1 MSDNS
6 HSEKPV
12 RSVIYSHLYARA
24 DATAEQKAG
33 AESPTTARELD
44 FDDDHDHDESR
55 AMKSPTPK
63 QVSFVEV
70 EDEDAPSKP
79 TRPLSPQSQNE
90 KTLKEAFP
98 TIDPKVIKAVLIASN
113 GNVEPAFNA
122 LLAMSDPD
130 FKPEEAPP
138 PQPPRPTQAQRQ
150 LDSDEQYARQLAQ
163 HFQSESRPRHTM
175 RDEDDRGPP
184 LPNRPRQQRPGP
196 GEDDREYSFFDGTI
210 ATHHGND
217 LPQIKENVRKGFLE
231 TQTKVNK
238 WITAFTKKLDG
249 EDNDDP
255 YNGPTRQDS
264 PPRRQNYGPSQ
275 SEQLYGIRKSADVS
289 RKSTDKDR
297 YDLDNRVLDDD
308 FTALELRD
316 DEGTVKYNRIGRRT
330 LTVNPAPHRASS
342 SRNRPLANPDLYK
355 AKVAPPQSG
364 PVDEVDAIDRRNQR
378 QPSPGAASKSA
389 KWQPLTS
396 IAPNPESEENDPFSL
411 GDSDDEKETKT
422 KDIKES
428 DTARLKEAARK
439 SVTAES
445 AEAPKT
451 LQASERSG
459 SSNVRDKEAEA
470 ILTGKKA

>member
-1 MSDNS
+1 MAWSNELPLHNSRLEFISTLAIHNKHSEHATMSDGS
-6 HSEKPV
+6 HSEKP
-12 RSVIYSHLYARA
+12 
-24 DATAEQKAG
+24 KAG

-44 FDDDHDHDESR
+44 FDDDHDESR
-55 AMKSPTPK
+55 PVKSPTPK

-79 TRPLSPQSQNE
+79 ARPLSPQSQNE

-98 TIDPKVIKAVLIASN
+98 TIDAKVIRAVLIAS
-113 GNVEPAFNA
+113 
-122 LLAMSDPD
+122 AMSDPD

-138 PQPPRPTQAQRQ
+138 PRPPRPTQAQRQ
-150 LDSDEQYARQLAQ
+150 LDADEQYARQLAQ
-163 HFQSESRPRHTM
+163 HFQSESRPQRAM

-184 LPNRPRQQRPGP
+184 LPNRPRQQQRPGLA
-196 GEDDREYSFFDGTI
+196 EDDREYSFFDGMIQTT
-210 ATHHGND
+210 AENH
-217 LPQIKENVRKGFLE
+217 IKENVRKGFLE
-231 TQTKVNK
+231 TQTKVNR
-238 WITAFTKKLDG
+238 WITDFRKKLDG

-255 YNGPTRQDS
+255 YAGPTRQDS

-275 SEQLYGIRKSADVS
+275 SEQLYGIRRSADVS

-316 DEGTVKYNRIGRRT
+316 DE
-330 LTVNPAPHRASS
+330 APSRASS
-342 SRNRPLANPDLYK
+342 SRNRPLANPDLFK
-355 AKVAPPQSG
+355 ANVAPPQSG

-378 QPSPGAASKSA
+378 QPSPSGASKSA

-422 KDIKES
+422 KDTRES

-445 AEAPKT
+445 ADAPKE
-451 LQASERSG
+451 LQPSERSG
-459 SSNVRDKEAEA
+459 STNVRDKEAEA
-470 ILTGKKA
+470 LLTGKKP

>member
-1 MSDNS
+1 MTSLEPISTLAIHVKHSEHANMSDGS
-6 HSEKPV
+6 HSEKP
-12 RSVIYSHLYARA
+12 
-24 DATAEQKAG
+24 KAG

-44 FDDDHDHDESR
+44 FDDDHDESR
-55 AMKSPTPK
+55 PVKSPTPK

-79 TRPLSPQSQNE
+79 ARPLSPQSQNE

-98 TIDPKVIKAVLIASN
+98 TIDAKVIRAVLIAS
-113 GNVEPAFNA
+113 
-122 LLAMSDPD
+122 AMSDPD

-138 PQPPRPTQAQRQ
+138 PRPPRPTQAQRQ
-150 LDSDEQYARQLAQ
+150 LDADEQYARQLAQ
-163 HFQSESRPRHTM
+163 HFQSESRPQRAM

-184 LPNRPRQQRPGP
+184 LPNRPRQQQRPGLA
-196 GEDDREYSFFDGTI
+196 EDDREYSFFDD
-210 ATHHGND
+210 D

-231 TQTKVNK
+231 TQTKVNR
-238 WITAFTKKLDG
+238 WITDFRKKLDG

-255 YNGPTRQDS
+255 YAGPTRQDS

-275 SEQLYGIRKSADVS
+275 SEQLYGIRRSADVS

-316 DEGTVKYNRIGRRT
+316 DE
-330 LTVNPAPHRASS
+330 APSRASS
-342 SRNRPLANPDLYK
+342 SRNRPLANPDLFK
-355 AKVAPPQSG
+355 ANVAPPQSG

-378 QPSPGAASKSA
+378 QPSPSGASKSA

-411 GDSDDEKETKT
+411 GDSDDEKDTKT
-422 KDIKES
+422 KDTRES

-445 AEAPKT
+445 ADAPKE

-459 SSNVRDKEAEA
+459 STNVRDKEAEA
-470 ILTGKKA
+470 LLTGKKP

>member
-1 MSDNS
+1 MSDGS
-6 HSEKPV
+6 HSEKP
-12 RSVIYSHLYARA
+12 
-24 DATAEQKAG
+24 KAG

-44 FDDDHDHDESR
+44 FDDDHDESR
-55 AMKSPTPK
+55 PVKSPTPK

-79 TRPLSPQSQNE
+79 ARPLSPQSQNE

-98 TIDPKVIKAVLIASN
+98 TIDAKVIRAVLIAS
-113 GNVEPAFNA
+113 
-122 LLAMSDPD
+122 AMSDPD

-138 PQPPRPTQAQRQ
+138 PRPPRPTQAQRQ
-150 LDSDEQYARQLAQ
+150 LDADEQYARQLAQ
-163 HFQSESRPRHTM
+163 HFQSESRPQRAM

-184 LPNRPRQQRPGP
+184 LPNRPRQQQRPGLA
-196 GEDDREYSFFDGTI
+196 EDDREYSFFDD
-210 ATHHGND
+210 D

-231 TQTKVNK
+231 TQTKVNR
-238 WITAFTKKLDG
+238 WITDFRKKLDG

-255 YNGPTRQDS
+255 YAGPTRQDS

-275 SEQLYGIRKSADVS
+275 SEQLYGIRRSADVS

-316 DEGTVKYNRIGRRT
+316 DE
-330 LTVNPAPHRASS
+330 APSRASS
-342 SRNRPLANPDLYK
+342 SRNRPLANPDLFK
-355 AKVAPPQSG
+355 ANVAPPQSG

-378 QPSPGAASKSA
+378 QPSPSGASKSA

-422 KDIKES
+422 KDTRES

-445 AEAPKT
+445 ADAPKE

-459 SSNVRDKEAEA
+459 STNVRDKEAEA
-470 ILTGKKA
+470 LLTGKKP

>member
-1 MSDNS
+1 MAWSNELPLHNSRLEPISTLAIHNKHSEHATMSDGS
-6 HSEKPV
+6 HSEKP
-12 RSVIYSHLYARA
+12 
-24 DATAEQKAG
+24 KAG

-44 FDDDHDHDESR
+44 FDDDHDESR
-55 AMKSPTPK
+55 PVKSPTPK

-79 TRPLSPQSQNE
+79 ARPLSPQSQNE

-98 TIDPKVIKAVLIASN
+98 TIDAKVIRAVLIAS
-113 GNVEPAFNA
+113 
-122 LLAMSDPD
+122 AMSDPD

-138 PQPPRPTQAQRQ
+138 PRPPRPTQAQRQ
-150 LDSDEQYARQLAQ
+150 LDADEQYARQLAQ
-163 HFQSESRPRHTM
+163 HFQSESRPQRAM

-184 LPNRPRQQRPGP
+184 LPNRPRQQQRPGLA
-196 GEDDREYSFFDGTI
+196 EDDREYSFFDD
-210 ATHHGND
+210 D

-231 TQTKVNK
+231 TQTKVNR
-238 WITAFTKKLDG
+238 WITDFRKKLDG

-255 YNGPTRQDS
+255 YAGPTRQDS

-275 SEQLYGIRKSADVS
+275 SEQLYGIRRSADVS

-316 DEGTVKYNRIGRRT
+316 DE
-330 LTVNPAPHRASS
+330 APLRASS
-342 SRNRPLANPDLYK
+342 SRNRPLANPDLFK
-355 AKVAPPQSG
+355 ANVAPPQSG

-378 QPSPGAASKSA
+378 QPSPSGASKSA

-422 KDIKES
+422 KDTRES

-445 AEAPKT
+445 TDAPKE

-459 SSNVRDKEAEA
+459 STNVRDKEAEA
-470 ILTGKKA
+470 LLTGKKP

>member
-1 MSDNS
+1 MSDGS
-6 HSEKPV
+6 HSEKP
-12 RSVIYSHLYARA
+12 
-24 DATAEQKAG
+24 KAG

-44 FDDDHDHDESR
+44 FDDDHDESR
-55 AMKSPTPK
+55 PVKSPTPK

-79 TRPLSPQSQNE
+79 ARPLSPQSQNE

-98 TIDPKVIKAVLIASN
+98 TIDAKVIRAVLIASG
-113 GNVEPAFNA
+113 GN
-122 LLAMSDPD
+122 
-130 FKPEEAPP
+130 
-138 PQPPRPTQAQRQ
+138 AQRQ
-150 LDSDEQYARQLAQ
+150 LDADEQYARQLAQ
-163 HFQSESRPRHTM
+163 HFQSESRPQRAM

-184 LPNRPRQQRPGP
+184 LPNRPRQQQRPGLA
-196 GEDDREYSFFDGTI
+196 EDDREYSFFDGMIKTT
-210 ATHHGND
+210 AENH
-217 LPQIKENVRKGFLE
+217 IKENVRKGFLE
-231 TQTKVNK
+231 TQTKVNR
-238 WITAFTKKLDG
+238 WITDFRKKLDG

-255 YNGPTRQDS
+255 YAGPTRQDS

-275 SEQLYGIRKSADVS
+275 SEQLYGIRRSADVS

-316 DEGTVKYNRIGRRT
+316 DE
-330 LTVNPAPHRASS
+330 APSRASS
-342 SRNRPLANPDLYK
+342 SRNRPLANPDLFK
-355 AKVAPPQSG
+355 ANVAPPQSG

-378 QPSPGAASKSA
+378 QPSPSGASKSA

-422 KDIKES
+422 KDTRES

-445 AEAPKT
+445 ADAPKE

-459 SSNVRDKEAEA
+459 STNVRDKEAEA
-470 ILTGKKA
+470 LLTGKKP

>member
-1 MSDNS
+1 MSEGS
-6 HSEKPV
+6 HSEKPK
-12 RSVIYSHLYARA
+12 AR
-24 DATAEQKAG
+24 

-44 FDDDHDHDESR
+44 FDDDHQDSSPL
-55 AMKSPTPK
+55 KSPTPK

-79 TRPLSPQSQNE
+79 ARPLSPKAQNE

-98 TIDPKVIKAVLIASN
+98 TIDDKVISAVLIASG

-122 LLAMSDPD
+122 LLGTSLSLVLQTMTDCSPAMSDPD

-138 PQPPRPTQAQRQ
+138 PRPPRPTQAQRQ
-150 LDSDEQYARQLAQ
+150 LDADEQYARQLAQ
-163 HFQSESRPRHTM
+163 HFQSEARPQRTR
-175 RDEDDRGPP
+175 RDDDDRGPP
-184 LPNRPRQQRPGP
+184 LPNRPRQQRPGL
-196 GEDDREYSFFDGTI
+196 GDDDREYSFFDD
-210 ATHHGND
+210 D

-231 TQTKVNK
+231 TQTKVNR
-238 WITAFTKKLDG
+238 WITDFRKKLDG
-249 EDNDDP
+249 DDNDDP
-255 YNGPTRQDS
+255 YDGPTRQDS

-275 SEQLYGIRKSADVS
+275 SEQLYGIRRSADVS

-316 DEGTVKYNRIGRRT
+316 DEAQ
-330 LTVNPAPHRASS
+330 PRASS
-342 SRNRPLANPDLYK
+342 SRNRPLADPDLYK
-355 AKVAPPQSG
+355 PNVAPPQSG
-364 PVDEVDAIDRRNQR
+364 PVDEVDAIDRKNQR

-422 KDIKES
+422 KDTRES

-445 AEAPKT
+445 ADAPQK

-459 SSNVRDKEAEA
+459 STNVRDKEAEA
-470 ILTGKKA
+470 LLTGKKPA

>member
-6 HSEKPV
+6 HSEKP
-12 RSVIYSHLYARA
+12 
-24 DATAEQKAG
+24 KAG

-122 LLAMSDPD
+122 LLDPD

-163 HFQSESRPRHTM
+163 HFQSESRPRRTM

-196 GEDDREYSFFDGTI
+196 GEDDREYSFFDD
-210 ATHHGND
+210 D

-264 PPRRQNYGPSQ
+264 PPRRQNYRRQNYGPSQ
-275 SEQLYGIRKSADVS
+275 SEQLYGIRRSADVS

-297 YDLDNRVLDDD
+297 YDSDNRVLDDD

-316 DEGTVKYNRIGRRT
+316 DEGSLDYNRLGLYT
-330 LTVNPAPHRASS
+330 LTLNPAPHRASS

-355 AKVAPPQSG
+355 ANVAPPQSG

-396 IAPNPESEENDPFSL
+396 IAPNPESDENDPFSL

-428 DTARLKEAARK
+428 DTARLKEAARE

-445 AEAPKT
+445 ADAPKT

>member
-1 MSDNS
+1 
-6 HSEKPV
+6 
-12 RSVIYSHLYARA
+12 
-24 DATAEQKAG
+24 G

-44 FDDDHDHDESR
+44 FDDDHDESR
-55 AMKSPTPK
+55 PIKSPTPK

-79 TRPLSPQSQNE
+79 ARPLSPQSQNE

-98 TIDPKVIKAVLIASN
+98 TIDAKVIRAVLIASG
-113 GNVEPAFNA
+113 GN
-122 LLAMSDPD
+122 
-130 FKPEEAPP
+130 
-138 PQPPRPTQAQRQ
+138 AQRQ
-150 LDSDEQYARQLAQ
+150 LDADEQYARQLAQ
-163 HFQSESRPRHTM
+163 HFQSESRPQRAM

-184 LPNRPRQQRPGP
+184 LPNRPRQQQRPGLA
-196 GEDDREYSFFDGTI
+196 EDDREYSFFDGMIQTT
-210 ATHHGND
+210 AENH
-217 LPQIKENVRKGFLE
+217 IKENVRKGFLE
-231 TQTKVNK
+231 TQTKVNR
-238 WITAFTKKLDG
+238 WITDFRKKLDG

-255 YNGPTRQDS
+255 YAGPTRQDS

-275 SEQLYGIRKSADVS
+275 SEQLYGIRRSADVS

-316 DEGTVKYNRIGRRT
+316 DE
-330 LTVNPAPHRASS
+330 APSRASS
-342 SRNRPLANPDLYK
+342 SRNRPLANPDLFK
-355 AKVAPPQSG
+355 ANVAPPQSG

-378 QPSPGAASKSA
+378 QPSPSGASKSA

-422 KDIKES
+422 KDTRES

-445 AEAPKT
+445 ADAPKE

-459 SSNVRDKEAEA
+459 STNVRDKEAEA
-470 ILTGKKA
+470 LLTGKKP

>member
-1 MSDNS
+1 MSEGS
-6 HSEKPV
+6 HSEKPK
-12 RSVIYSHLYARA
+12 
-24 DATAEQKAG
+24 TG
-33 AESPTTARELD
+33 GESPTTARELD
-44 FDDDHDHDESR
+44 FDDDDHHESSPL
-55 AMKSPTPK
+55 KSPTPK

-70 EDEDAPSKP
+70 QDEDAPTKP
-79 TRPLSPQSQNE
+79 ARPLSPQAQSE

-98 TIDPKVIKAVLIASN
+98 TIDSKVIRAVLVAS
-113 GNVEPAFNA
+113 GGSVEPAFNA

-138 PQPPRPTQAQRQ
+138 PRPPRPTQAQRQ
-150 LDSDEQYARQLAQ
+150 LDADEQYARQLAQ
-163 HFQSESRPRHTM
+163 HFQTESRPQRTR
-175 RDEDDRGPP
+175 RDDDDRGPP
-184 LPNRPRQQRPGP
+184 LPTRPRQQRPG
-196 GEDDREYSFFDGTI
+196 GAEEDREYNFFD
-210 ATHHGND
+210 D
-217 LPQIKENVRKGFLE
+217 ELPQIKENVRKGFLE
-231 TQTKVNK
+231 TQTKVNR
-238 WITAFTKKLDG
+238 WITDFRKKLDG
-249 EDNDDP
+249 DDNDDP
-255 YNGPTRQDS
+255 YEGPTRQDS

-275 SEQLYGIRKSADVS
+275 SEQLYGIRRSADVS

-316 DEGTVKYNRIGRRT
+316 DEAQ
-330 LTVNPAPHRASS
+330 PRASS

-355 AKVAPPQSG
+355 PNVAPPQSG

-422 KDIKES
+422 KDIRES

-445 AEAPKT
+445 ADAPPKG
-451 LQASERSG
+451 LQPSERSG
-459 SSNVRDKEAEA
+459 SSDVRDKDAEA
-470 ILTGKKA
+470 LLKGKKPA

>member
-1 MSDNS
+1 MSDGS
-6 HSEKPV
+6 HSEKP
-12 RSVIYSHLYARA
+12 
-24 DATAEQKAG
+24 KAG

-44 FDDDHDHDESR
+44 FDDDHDESR
-55 AMKSPTPK
+55 PVKSPTPK

-79 TRPLSPQSQNE
+79 ARPLSPQSQNE

-98 TIDPKVIKAVLIASN
+98 TIDAKVIRAVLIAS
-113 GNVEPAFNA
+113 
-122 LLAMSDPD
+122 AMSDPD

-138 PQPPRPTQAQRQ
+138 PRPPRPTQAQRQ
-150 LDSDEQYARQLAQ
+150 LVADEQYARQLAQ
-163 HFQSESRPRHTM
+163 HFQSESRPQRAM

-184 LPNRPRQQRPGP
+184 LPNRPRQQQRPGLA
-196 GEDDREYSFFDGTI
+196 EDDREYSFFDD
-210 ATHHGND
+210 D

-231 TQTKVNK
+231 TQTKVNR
-238 WITAFTKKLDG
+238 WITDFRKKLDG

-255 YNGPTRQDS
+255 YVGPTRQDS

-275 SEQLYGIRKSADVS
+275 SEQLYGIRRSADVS

-316 DEGTVKYNRIGRRT
+316 DE
-330 LTVNPAPHRASS
+330 APSRASS
-342 SRNRPLANPDLYK
+342 SRNRPLANPDLFK
-355 AKVAPPQSG
+355 ANVAPPQSG

-378 QPSPGAASKSA
+378 QPSPSGASKSA

-422 KDIKES
+422 KDTRES

-439 SVTAES
+439 SVTAEF
-445 AEAPKT
+445 ADAPKE

-459 SSNVRDKEAEA
+459 STNVRDKEAEA
-470 ILTGKKA
+470 LLTGKKP

>member
-1 MSDNS
+1 MSEGSN
-6 HSEKPV
+6 SEKP
-12 RSVIYSHLYARA
+12 
-24 DATAEQKAG
+24 KAG

-44 FDDDHDHDESR
+44 FDDDHHDSSPL
-55 AMKSPTPK
+55 KSPTPK

-70 EDEDAPSKP
+70 EDEDAPPKP
-79 TRPLSPQSQNE
+79 VRPLSPKSENE

-98 TIDPKVIKAVLIASN
+98 AIDSKVISAVLIASG

-138 PQPPRPTQAQRQ
+138 PRPPRPTQAQRQ
-150 LDSDEQYARQLAQ
+150 LDADEQYARQLAQ
-163 HFQSESRPRHTM
+163 HFQSESRSQRTR
-175 RDEDDRGPP
+175 RDDDDRGPP
-184 LPNRPRQQRPGP
+184 LPNRPRQQRSGY
-196 GEDDREYSFFDGTI
+196 GEDDKEYNFFDD
-210 ATHHGND
+210 D

-238 WITAFTKKLDG
+238 WITDFRKKLDG
-249 EDNDDP
+249 DDNDDP
-255 YNGPTRQDS
+255 YAGPTRQDS
-264 PPRRQNYGPSQ
+264 PPRRQNFGASQ
-275 SEQLYGIRKSADVS
+275 SEQLYGIRRSADVS

-316 DEGTVKYNRIGRRT
+316 DEAQ
-330 LTVNPAPHRASS
+330 PRASS
-342 SRNRPLANPDLYK
+342 SRNRPLANPDLFK
-355 AKVAPPQSG
+355 PNVAPPQSG
-364 PVDEVDAIDRRNQR
+364 PVDEVDAIDRKNQR

-396 IAPNPESEENDPFSL
+396 IAPNPESDENDPFSL

-422 KDIKES
+422 KDTRES

-439 SVTAES
+439 SITAES
-445 AEAPKT
+445 ADAPKG

-459 SSNVRDKEAEA
+459 STNVRDKEAEA
-470 ILTGKKA
+470 LLTGKKPA

>member
-6 HSEKPV
+6 HSEKP
-12 RSVIYSHLYARA
+12 
-24 DATAEQKAG
+24 KAG

-196 GEDDREYSFFDGTI
+196 GEDDREYSFFDD
-210 ATHHGND
+210 D

-275 SEQLYGIRKSADVS
+275 SEQLYGIRRSADVS

-316 DEGTVKYNRIGRRT
+316 DEGTVNHNRTGRRT
-330 LTVNPAPHRASS
+330 LTVNPAHHRASS

-355 AKVAPPQSG
+355 ANVAPPQSG

-445 AEAPKT
+445 ADTPKT